1 MNIRAPNDIRNRH
14 IKIQAKPIFDAV
26 PTRQNLHNGDIPL
39 QKIIVLCEIWGCNS
53 GADEESKSWIWLH
66 SYWCSVA
73 SQNSDLNLQH

>member
-39 QKIIVLCEIWGCNS
+39 QKIIVLCEI
-53 GADEESKSWIWLH
+53 
-66 SYWCSVA
+66 
-73 SQNSDLNLQH
+73 